1 MEDQL
6 NTNRSALWALLGVL
20 VGFSLPIVACIGITL
35 FLSIGLAGLG
45 NPTTPSP
52 ISAVHTSGPLDGPA
66 VAIIEITGPI
76 VSGRVSPLASTDSA
90 AAADIMDQIQ
100 QAALDSDVRAIILY
114 VNSPGGGVVPSDE
127 IYTALQQ
134 LRIPIIVQMGDVV
147 ASGAYYLSM
156 AADHL
161 IANPN
166 TLTGSIGVVSTFP
179 DAHELLEKVGVEM
192 NVITAGEVKDFG
204 SPYREMSPAEQAYW
218 EELIN
223 EVYLEFIEIVAEGR
237 GFDEETAGSIADG
250 RVYSGRRALEL
261 GLVDAVGYQRDAID
275 KAVELAGITGEP
287 RVIRYQK
294 FSTLSSLLG
303 ETISSLPTGL
313 PPDLLQRALSPMLE
327 YRWLP

>member
-1 MEDQL
+1 L

-20 VGFSLPIVACIGITL
+20 IGFTLPVAACIGVTL
-35 FLSIGLAGLG
+35 FLSLGLAGLG
-45 NPTTPSP
+45 NQTALSP

-76 VSGRVSPLASTDSA
+76 VNGRVSPLSAADSA
-90 AAADIMDQIQ
+90 AAADIMDQIE
-100 QAALDSDVRAIILY
+100 QAALDSDVRAVILY
-114 VNSPGGGVVPSDE
+114 VNSPGGAVVPSDE
-127 IYTALQQ
+127 IYAALQK
-134 LRIPIIVQMGDVV
+134 LRIPIVVQMGDVA

-166 TLTGSIGVVSTFP
+166 TLTGSIGVISTFP
-179 DAHELLEKVGVEM
+179 DAHELLEKIGVEI
-192 NVITAGEVKDFG
+192 NVITAGEIKDFG
-204 SPYREMSPAEQAYW
+204 SPYREMSPEEQAYW

-223 EVYLEFIEIVAEGR
+223 EVYQGFIEIVADGR
-237 GFDEETAGSIADG
+237 GFDAETARSLADG

-261 GLVDAVGYQRDAID
+261 GLVDALGYQEDAIA
-275 KAVELAGITGEP
+275 KAAELGGITGDP

-303 ETISSLPTGL
+303 ETFLGLPAGL

-327 YRWLP
+327 YRWIP

>member
-1 MEDQL
+1 M

-45 NPTTPSP
+45 NPTAPSP

-76 VSGRVSPLASTDSA
+76 VSGRVSPLASTDTA
-90 AAADIMDQIQ
+90 AAADIIDQIE

-134 LRIPIIVQMGDVV
+134 LRIPIVVQMGDVA

-166 TLTGSIGVVSTFP
+166 TLTGSIGVISTFP

-204 SPYREMSPAEQAYW
+204 SPYREMSPDEQAYW

-223 EVYLEFIEIVAEGR
+223 EVYQDFIEIVAKGR
-237 GFDEETAGSIADG
+237 GFDEETARSLADG

-261 GLVDAVGYQRDAID
+261 GLIDAVG
-275 KAVELAGITGEP
+275 
-287 RVIRYQK
+287 
-294 FSTLSSLLG
+294 
-303 ETISSLPTGL
+303 LPG
-313 PPDLLQRALSPMLE
+313 
-327 YRWLP
+327 